1 MLHMKKCFS
10 RIQVLTYDVK
20 VCDNGVPQ
28 PPWGP
33 RPLAAVVP
41 SQQVQRERC
50 RAPVAEPQ
58 SEPRPLLSLPA
69 PSPVSLLLTR

>member
-1 MLHMKKCFS
+1 MLRRKKCFS

-28 PPWGP
+28 PRCGP
-33 RPLAAVVP
+33 RPPAAVVP

-50 RAPVAEPQ
+50 RAP
-58 SEPRPLLSLPA
+58 LWLSPSLSPA
-69 PSPVSLLLTR
+69 PYSAFLPPAQSRCC